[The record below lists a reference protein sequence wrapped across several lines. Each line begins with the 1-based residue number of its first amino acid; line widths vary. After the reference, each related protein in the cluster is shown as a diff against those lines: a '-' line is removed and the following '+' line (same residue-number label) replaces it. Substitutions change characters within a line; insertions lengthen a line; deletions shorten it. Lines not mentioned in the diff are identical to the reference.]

1 MYPKRETIHRCAKI
15 REEWTGQSPARRSSQ
30 PDNGEE
36 VAEKKAVPVRIKRKE
51 SQARTRDRLIAVG
64 RTHFLRDGL
73 SGATAEQ
80 IAEEAGF
87 TRGALYANFTGKED
101 LFLAV
106 IQSSVD
112 AELAHLQGILRGS
125 QPPRERLRLLRETFG
140 NLATNQ
146 EWVLLE
152 AELQT
157 HALRHPAIRE
167 VFRQHLQ
174 RRIADA
180 AELLRETARDLG
192 QGLRATPEQ
201 IAMVMGSLLQGLAVR
216 LAVLKA
222 DPQEMR
228 ELAMKCFDLF
238 LVEPP
243 QASGDE

>member
-1 MYPKRETIHRCAKI
+1 MRKFLLE
-15 REEWTGQSPARRSSQ
+15 GV
-30 PDNGEE
+30 E
-36 VAEKKAVPVRIKRKE
+36 VAHRRNLILSLCGDQVAQKKPVPVRISRKE

-87 TRGALYANFTGKED
+87 TRGALYANFAGKED

-112 AELAHLQGILRGS
+112 AELANLRTILHSG
-125 QPPRERLRLLRETFG
+125 QPPRERLRLLRESFG
-140 NLATNQ
+140 NLSINQ

-157 HALRHPAIRE
+157 HALRYPAIRE
-167 VFRQHLQ
+167 AFRRHLQ
-174 RRIADA
+174 QRIMDA
-180 AELLRETARDLG
+180 AELLRETSRDLG
-192 QGLRATPEQ
+192 HGLRATPEQ
-201 IAMVMGSLLQGLAVR
+201 IAMVMGSLLQGMAVR
-216 LAVLKA
+216 LAVLQQ

-243 QASGDE
+243 EASSDA

>member
-1 MYPKRETIHRCAKI
+1 MYLKYEKIHRCAKI
-15 REEWTGQSPARRSSQ
+15 RQSGHGKSCSGATLVQ
-30 PDNGEE
+30 LVCGDK
-36 VAEKKAVPVRIKRKE
+36 VAGKKLVPERINRKE
-51 SQARTRDRLIAVG
+51 SQARTRERLIAVG
-64 RTHFLRDGL
+64 RAHFLRDGL

-87 TRGALYANFTGKED
+87 TRGALYANFSGKED
-101 LFLAV
+101 LFLAI

-112 AELAHLQGILRGS
+112 AELQHLQSILHS
-125 QPPRERLRLLRETFG
+125 SLPPRERLRLLRETFG
-140 NLATNQ
+140 NLAINQ

-167 VFRQHLQ
+167 AFRQHLQ
-174 RRIADA
+174 QRIADA
-180 AELLRETARDLG
+180 AELLRATARDLG
-192 QGLRATPEQ
+192 HGLRATPEQ
-201 IAMVMGSLLQGLAVR
+201 ITMVMGSLLQGLAVR
-216 LAVLKA
+216 LAVLKE

-243 QASGDE
+243 EN